1 MDGSQWATY
10 IHTTDTVIKSTS
22 QNLRKTK
29 DLQKMLYRKRDFWV
43 ETRTEHIILTS
54 NRSTYFASQKCA
66 KYADV
71 IQSQKQR
78 CLNLSKRR
86 RGLCIDWDL
95 RFKPSQNIKILR
107 CQAFGIPLWIR
118 CFLRPICASPVHLR
132 SRASGWMMDG
142 WVPLPSRKMDGCVRC
157 IVRCGSKNY

>member
-1 MDGSQWATY
+1 MTSNDLQMDGSQWATY

-29 DLQKMLYRKRDFWV
+29 DLQKMLYRERDFWV
-43 ETRTEHIILTS
+43 ETCTEHIILTS
-54 NRSTYFASQKCA
+54 NRPTYFASQKCT

-86 RGLCIDWDL
+86 RGLCVDWEL
-95 RFKPSQNIKILR
+95 RFKPSQNNEILR
-107 CQAFGIPLWIR
+107 CQAFGIPLEYDAFFGQFVLHQDTPKQNKWMDG
-118 CFLRPICASPVHLR
+118 
-132 SRASGWMMDG
+132 GWMIDG
-142 WVPLPSRKMDGCVRC
+142 WVPLPSR
-157 IVRCGSKNY
+157 